1 MVVQTIREQLK
12 NLNDFPKLMAELEGQ
27 EEALEAELEG
37 QEEALEDINDNI
49 IRFYQP

>member
-1 MVVQTIREQLK
+1 MFWR
-12 NLNDFPKLMAELEGQ
+12 NDFPKLMAELEGQ
-27 EEALEAELEG
+27 EEDLEAELEG

>member
-1 MVVQTIREQLK
+1 
-12 NLNDFPKLMAELEGQ
+12 MAELEGQ
-27 EEALEAELEG
+27 EEDLEAELEG